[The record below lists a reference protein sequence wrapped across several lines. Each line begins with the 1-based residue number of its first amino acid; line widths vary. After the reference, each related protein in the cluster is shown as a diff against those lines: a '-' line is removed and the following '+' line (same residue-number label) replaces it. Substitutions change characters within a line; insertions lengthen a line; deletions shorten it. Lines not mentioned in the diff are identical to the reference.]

1 MAINSELIWYQYL
14 MSWGVRGDNTPEKAR
29 FLGYLDAKELYPDL
43 KWRTLE
49 AVARE
54 VVTGELA

>member
-1 MAINSELIWYQYL
+1 MAFNVELIWYQYL
-14 MSWGVRGDNTPEKAR
+14 KSWGVRGDNTPEKAR